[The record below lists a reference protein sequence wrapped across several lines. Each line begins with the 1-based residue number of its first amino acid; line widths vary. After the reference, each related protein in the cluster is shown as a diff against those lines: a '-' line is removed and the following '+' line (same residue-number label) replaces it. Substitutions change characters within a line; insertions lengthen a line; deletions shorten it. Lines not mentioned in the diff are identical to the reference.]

1 MDRPARRAALLL
13 GTAFVVYVLDR
24 LTKLWA
30 EDALAAHPIEVIRG
44 VLTLRFATNSGGA
57 FSMGTSAPWF
67 FATATIVVSVL
78 IVVTAFRARPPLQ
91 AVALGLILGGALG
104 NLTDRIVRGSGLL
117 AFDGRVVDWV
127 DVHLWPVFNVADSAV
142 VVGAILLGWTS
153 LVEARRGAASDDGAR
168 PQPGGSAPNDG

>member
-1 MDRPARRAALLL
+1 MDRPARRAALLF
-13 GTAFVVYVLDR
+13 GTALVVYVLDR

-78 IVVTAFRARPPLQ
+78 IAVTAFRARPPLQ

-104 NLTDRIVRGSGLL
+104 NLTDRIMRGSGLL

-153 LVEARRGAASDDGAR
+153 LLEARRHASDGDAGPQADGPAS
-168 PQPGGSAPNDG
+168 GDG